1 MHRALQFGLLFIL
14 AVTQLPAA
22 EIANLRNGF
31 NIRHERHES
40 LGEITR
46 LYLDNDPAAGSFLDV
61 ATSEI
66 ASFEPA
72 PSEPN
77 LPISQISRTQDLNA
91 IISHASSRSRIDPD
105 FIASVIY
112 AESGNNPRA
121 VSPKGAQ
128 GLMQLM
134 PETAKNLGVTNSFD
148 PAENVDGGVRFLE
161 ELLHRYNDDAAK
173 ALAAYNAGPARV
185 EQYHGVPPF
194 RETRSYIA
202 RVISNYNRLK
212 SAQRRQ
218 QSKPVSAKA
227 ANSKNKIE
235 AIVERAQVHPA
246 GTN

>member
-1 MHRALQFGLLFIL
+1 MHRALQFGLLSIL
-14 AVTQLPAA
+14 AVTQLSAA

-31 NIRHERHES
+31 NVLHEHHES

-46 LYLDNDPAAGSFLDV
+46 LYLDNETAGGSFIDV

-77 LPISQISRTQDLNA
+77 RPTSQISAPQGLNA
-91 IISHASSRSRIDPD
+91 IIRNASSRSRIDPD

-121 VSPKGAQ
+121 ISRKGAQ

-148 PAENVDGGVRFLE
+148 PAENVDAGVRFLE

-185 EQYHGVPPF
+185 QQYNGVPPF

-202 RVISNYNRLK
+202 RVIGNYNRLK
-212 SAQRRQ
+212 STQLRQ
-218 QSKPVSAKA
+218 QSKPVCESGECRK
-227 ANSKNKIE
+227 
-235 AIVERAQVHPA
+235 
-246 GTN
+246 